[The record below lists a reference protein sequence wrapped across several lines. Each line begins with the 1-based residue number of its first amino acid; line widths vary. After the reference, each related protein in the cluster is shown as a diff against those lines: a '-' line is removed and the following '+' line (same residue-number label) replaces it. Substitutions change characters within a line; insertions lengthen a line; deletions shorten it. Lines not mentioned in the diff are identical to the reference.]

1 MHFGRY
7 FNKSDKI
14 NTLIIITYARIDN
27 CNSLL
32 NGLSDYVSI
41 DYKKNVFVLICL
53 VFLYMNTIIPTL
65 N

>member
-7 FNKSDKI
+7 FNKSEKI

-41 DYKKNVFVLICL
+41 DYKKMY
-53 VFLYMNTIIPTL
+53 LYIFS
-65 N
+65 